1 MFIEFNFFNFIPF
14 YLEIVE
20 DSQMEFR
27 QQIKNDMV
35 NMHVDMLKNFEI
47 MQREFADA
55 MDKLTAEM
63 HSLIEENKALKSEL
77 DSLKKKGLGNF

>member
-1 MFIEFNFFNFIPF
+1 
-14 YLEIVE
+14 
-20 DSQMEFR
+20 MEFR
-27 QQIKNDMV
+27 QQIKNDMI

-47 MQREFADA
+47 MQRGFTEA

-63 HSLIEENKALKSEL
+63 HSLIEENKMLKSEL

>member
-1 MFIEFNFFNFIPF
+1 MNFFLIYF
-14 YLEIVE
+14 LEIVE

-27 QQIKNDMV
+27 QQIKNDMI

-47 MQREFADA
+47 MQSGFVEA
-55 MDKLTAEM
+55 MEKLTDEM
-63 HSLIEENKALKSEL
+63 HALVEENKRLKAEL